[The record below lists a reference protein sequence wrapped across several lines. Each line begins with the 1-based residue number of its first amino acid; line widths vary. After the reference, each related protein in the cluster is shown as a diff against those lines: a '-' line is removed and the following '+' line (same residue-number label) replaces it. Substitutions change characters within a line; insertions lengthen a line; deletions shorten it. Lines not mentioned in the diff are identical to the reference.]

1 MNIRHTIL
9 LPAAAALAA
18 ATLVTACG
26 ASGTTS
32 SASPTPAA
40 TKATKSPQA
49 ASAHTVDVT
58 QREDSNWAGYAVTS
72 STADEVSFSSV
83 SGDWTQPAVNCG
95 AGSPS
100 DSAFWVGLGGYTGEH
115 LEQIGTSADCSATG
129 QAVYSAWYELVPAGE
144 VAVNLA
150 VAPGDQFSAHV
161 AVSGQTVNVSISN
174 LTQHTTV
181 SKQLQMSSP
190 TVSSA
195 EWIAE
200 APSKCDSSSDQD
212 CRILPLA
219 DFGTVTFTDASVSAG
234 GRSGSITSGL
244 GSVEALTL
252 EANPGFG
259 RMYLASAQADASPEA
274 LSSSGA
280 SFAVSWVQPELQV
293 PDPSA
298 VPSGPFFHAARA
310 GS

>member
-1 MNIRHTIL
+1 MNIKRSIVL
-9 LPAAAALAA
+9 FPAAVAL

-26 ASGTTS
+26 SSGTIS
-32 SASPTPAA
+32 SAKTA
-40 TKATKSPQA
+40 TTKSPQEV
-49 ASAHTVDVT
+49 SYPTVKVT
-58 QREDSNWAGYAVTS
+58 QREDSNWAGYAVAS
-72 STADEVSFSSV
+72 SKTKKVSFSSV
-83 SGDWTQPAVNCG
+83 SGTWTQPAVNCS

-115 LEQIGTSADCSATG
+115 LEQVGTSADCSADG
-129 QAVYSAWYELVPAGE
+129 QAVYSAWYELVPAAE
-144 VAVNLA
+144 VAVTMT
-150 VAPGDQFSAHV
+150 VKPGDQFSAHV
-161 AVSGQTVNVSISN
+161 AVSGQTVTLSISD
-174 LTQHTTV
+174 LTQNTTV
-181 SKQLQMSSP
+181 SRTLHMSSP

-200 APSKCDSSSDQD
+200 APSECDSSSAQD

-219 DFGTVTFTDASVSAG
+219 DFGSVTFTDADASAG

-259 RMYLASAQADASPEA
+259 RMFVASAQADASAQP

-280 SFAVSWVQPELQV
+280 SFAVNWVQPQLQAPAPTIV
-293 PDPSA
+293 
-298 VPSGPFFHAARA
+298 VIPSGPFFH
-310 GS
+310 